1 MILFGDPNPAP
12 ETLSQLAMAGD
23 SVTLTAPLVTFCGP
37 EPEPWLAL
45 DIETTNGRPEEAER
59 WMRLHY
65 TPPANYKTAE
75 ACGKAFLEMREKKTE
90 KRALLDSSPVVIVTI
105 QTPRGLYALHC
116 LGAAATEAHE
126 GTGGVVQG
134 FASAREMLLALRT
147 GLDAYAGQGTTLV
160 GHNIRGFDLPK
171 LRWAYLKA
179 GLRMPA
185 ALAADQPVFDTMREY
200 GRRFSQVEKPF
211 VALADL
217 LEEFGLPSHKAEL
230 DGSKVPG
237 MVEEIQAG
245 KREHLPTLLTYALKD
260 AAIEAR
266 LFLAMTGQLPDA
278 PLTETAG
285 A

>member
-1 MILFGDPNPAP
+1 
-12 ETLSQLAMAGD
+12 
-23 SVTLTAPLVTFCGP
+23 
-37 EPEPWLAL
+37 
-45 DIETTNGRPEEAER
+45 
-59 WMRLHY
+59 
-65 TPPANYKTAE
+65 
-75 ACGKAFLEMREKKTE
+75 
-90 KRALLDSSPVVIVTI
+90 
-105 QTPRGLYALHC
+105 
-116 LGAAATEAHE
+116 
-126 GTGGVVQG
+126 
-134 FASAREMLLALRT
+134 
-147 GLDAYAGQGTTLV
+147 
-160 GHNIRGFDLPK
+160 
-171 LRWAYLKA
+171 
-179 GLRMPA
+179 MPA

-266 LFLAMTGQLPDA
+266 LFLAMTGQLPDQ
-278 PLTETAG
+278 PLTPQIDNAG